1 VADDQVRDE
10 LLVGGVLFGGRA
22 GKEEIVGRIEKGC
35 HVALRLEAK
44 ALEGS
49 EAVENG
55 AGDDKDI
62 FFGGHG
68 RAD

>member
-1 VADDQVRDE
+1 
-10 LLVGGVLFGGRA
+10 LFGGRA

-35 HVALRLEAK
+35 HVVLRLEAK

-55 AGDDKDI
+55 AGDNKDV
-62 FFGGHG
+62 FFGRHG
-68 RAD
+68 RAE